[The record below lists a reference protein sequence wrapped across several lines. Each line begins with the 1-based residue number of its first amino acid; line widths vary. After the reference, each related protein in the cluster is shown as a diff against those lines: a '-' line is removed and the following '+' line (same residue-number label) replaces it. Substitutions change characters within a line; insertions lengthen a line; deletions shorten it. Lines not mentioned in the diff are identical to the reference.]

1 MLTFLRTILFNVV
14 EDVITNNTQDD
25 LEEVVM
31 ADTDS
36 SEEAL
41 ALEVFEEDYREA
53 VRMESLIKSTMMP
66 FVYDESTECYHHG
79 CTCSRSHA

>member
-41 ALEVFEEDYREA
+41 ALEVFEEDYRQ
-53 VRMESLIKSTMMP
+53 SLIDETRTMMP
-66 FVYDESTECYHHG
+66 FVYDESTECYLHG

>member
-41 ALEVFEEDYREA
+41 ALEVFEEDYRQS
-53 VRMESLIKSTMMP
+53 V
-66 FVYDESTECYHHG
+66 FVYDESTECYTDG
-79 CTCSRSHA
+79 CNCSRSHA

>member
-41 ALEVFEEDYREA
+41 ALEVFEEDYRQ
-53 VRMESLIKSTMMP
+53 SLIDVTETMMP

-79 CTCSRSHA
+79 CTCSRVHA

>member
-41 ALEVFEEDYREA
+41 ALEVFEEDYRQS
-53 VRMESLIKSTMMP
+53 V